1 MEKDYKK
8 AEYYENREL
17 SWLGFDERILG
28 ITERYG
34 QRRLYQEGFVWY
46 DTGTAAGCDP

>member
-17 SWLGFDERILG
+17 SWLGFDEDLR
-28 ITERYG
+28 RS
-34 QRRLYQEGFVWY
+34 QRQDHSFV
-46 DTGTAAGCDP
+46 

>member
-17 SWLGFDERILG
+17 SWLGFDERIPEPILPEGVDLG
-28 ITERYG
+28 H
-34 QRRLYQEGFVWY
+34 
-46 DTGTAAGCDP
+46 DASD